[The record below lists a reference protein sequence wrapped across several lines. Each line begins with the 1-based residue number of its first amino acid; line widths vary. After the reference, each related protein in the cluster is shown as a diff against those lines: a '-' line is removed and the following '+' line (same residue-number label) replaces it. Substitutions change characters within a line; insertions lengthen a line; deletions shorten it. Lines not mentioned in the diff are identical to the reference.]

1 MDSKALKFLNSLNN
15 KCIALC
21 GIGSTNL
28 PLANLFLK
36 YGAKIIACDSRSKDD
51 IGENA
56 KRLENMGIRLKL
68 GKDYLKDLDVDII
81 FRTPGIKF
89 YTPELNYFRDKGI
102 VVTSE
107 MEVFFDLCPC
117 KIFAI
122 TGSDG
127 KTTTTTIIS
136 EILKKS
142 GKSVHLG
149 GNIGNPLLQNI
160 ENIKNDDIAVIELSS
175 FQLISMRKSPDVAVI
190 TNLAPNHLDMHKD
203 MTEYIDAK
211 KNILLHQ
218 NAFSRTVLN
227 IDNEITKGFSDS
239 VRGEKLFFSRNKKN
253 INGAWINNEKKI
265 IMSYK
270 DKDYEI
276 IDTNDIKIPG
286 NHNIEN
292 YLAAIS
298 AVWGFVKIEDIVYV
312 SKNFNGVEHRAE
324 FVREVNGIKFYNDSI
339 ASSPTRTASGTLSL
353 YDKKIIMIAGG
364 YDKKIPFDELG
375 PVIVNKVKTLILM
388 GDTANKIESAVK
400 GATAYSLGNPNIIKV
415 NSMEEAVQKS
425 FQAAESGD
433 IVSLSPACAS
443 FDMYK
448 NFAARGKHFKEL
460 VNNL

>member
-1 MDSKALKFLNSLNN
+1 
-15 KCIALC
+15 
-21 GIGSTNL
+21 
-28 PLANLFLK
+28 
-36 YGAKIIACDSRSKDD
+36 
-51 IGENA
+51 
-56 KRLENMGIRLKL
+56 
-68 GKDYLKDLDVDII
+68 
-81 FRTPGIKF
+81 
-89 YTPELNYFRDKGI
+89 
-102 VVTSE
+102 
-107 MEVFFDLCPC
+107 
-117 KIFAI
+117 
-122 TGSDG
+122 
-127 KTTTTTIIS
+127 
-136 EILKKS
+136 
-142 GKSVHLG
+142 
-149 GNIGNPLLQNI
+149 
-160 ENIKNDDIAVIELSS
+160 
-175 FQLISMRKSPDVAVI
+175 
-190 TNLAPNHLDMHKD
+190 
-203 MTEYIDAK
+203 
-211 KNILLHQ
+211 
-218 NAFSRTVLN
+218 
-227 IDNEITKGFSDS
+227 
-239 VRGEKLFFSRNKKN
+239 
-253 INGAWINNEKKI
+253 
-265 IMSYK
+265 MSYK

-312 SKNFNGVEHRAE
+312 AKNFNGVEHRAE

-388 GDTANKIESAVK
+388 GDTANKIEAAVK